1 MKNKFKEW
9 LEYVTNPQNT
19 MSVIF
24 DIMALSVAIMFIT
37 LAVTGG
43 HS

>member
-1 MKNKFKEW
+1 MGNRFKEW

-24 DIMALSVAIMFIT
+24 DIMALSVALMFIT
-37 LAVTGG
+37 LAVSGG
-43 HS
+43 H

>member
-1 MKNKFKEW
+1 MKSKFKEW

-19 MSVIF
+19 VSVIF
-24 DIMALSVAIMFIT
+24 DIMALSVAIVFIS
-37 LAVTGG
+37 LAVSGG

>member
-1 MKNKFKEW
+1 MGNKFKDW

-24 DIMALSVAIMFIT
+24 DIMALSVMFMFIV
-37 LAVTGG
+37 LALSGG
-43 HS
+43 H

>member
-1 MKNKFKEW
+1 MLNKFKEW

-43 HS
+43 SS